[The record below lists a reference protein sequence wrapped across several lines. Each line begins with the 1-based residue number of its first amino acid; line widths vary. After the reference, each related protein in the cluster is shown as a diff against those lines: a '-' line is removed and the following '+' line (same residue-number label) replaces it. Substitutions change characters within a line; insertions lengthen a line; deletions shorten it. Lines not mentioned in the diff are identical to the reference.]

1 MIYYLSITFNILKK
15 KQIYEI
21 LQVSG
26 TIQDQCVRLCFRP
39 QLDDNCFCGIAAEAI
54 LSVLWKGAMV
64 KVTLRHR

>member
-1 MIYYLSITFNILKK
+1 M
-15 KQIYEI
+15 
-21 LQVSG
+21 SG

-64 KVTLRHR
+64 KVTLNIDEKNREIWMCLKIGYIPNEIAI